1 MSRAN
6 RCLLQRALLL
16 SICAL
21 IATFGAARAGDDA
34 PLQPVLGRPV
44 IIPTRYSADRFLAVP
59 TMEKGGN
66 LTFFTDS
73 AGGTFIFAATA
84 ERLKLAT
91 VEMPGEER
99 ATTKMRLAEL
109 PAFRPKTAIPAP
121 LGVKGGRL
129 FVFSSKASET
139 PEFFKQCDGM
149 LGQQWFA
156 GRVWTF
162 DYPGQRLLWRA
173 PGDLPRHEAEHEVKL
188 GFKTSRSGAR
198 ETNFARLPAKV
209 DGGVQLKSCGG
220 S

>member
-1 MSRAN
+1 MSSAKH
-6 RCLLQRALLL
+6 CLLQHAAPLL
-16 SICAL
+16 ICVPFA
-21 IATFGAARAGDDA
+21 IFGAARAGDDVA
-34 PLQPVLGRPV
+34 VQPLPGRPV

-173 PGDLPRHEAEHEVKL
+173 PGDLTRHDAEHPVKL